1 MQCGVHRGASDA
13 PPHQMEPFE
22 AFQGAAHTD
31 VHRYTCL
38 KPPRV
43 FSSSI
48 QRCTPPKVLGA
59 EKPLAHHQL
68 MNPSHGSCIFPA
80 KPITSTTL
88 SGLELSLDSGGFQAT
103 SRPLHLD
110 PAFSTLP
117 ECCESKATKAAVF
130 PLTTSSMKLPHA
142 SRPPTA
148 PRLDHT
154 LVAAAGAS
162 LFAGIICHI
171 CGY

>member
-1 MQCGVHRGASDA
+1 MPLPIKWNLSRPSRAQRIPTFIDITASSLRGFLVPRFS
-13 PPHQMEPFE
+13 
-22 AFQGAAHTD
+22 AA
-31 VHRYTCL
+31 RLRKSWAL
-38 KPPRV
+38 KSRWH
-43 FSSSI
+43 I
-48 QRCTPPKVLGA
+48 
-59 EKPLAHHQL
+59 HQL

-80 KPITSTTL
+80 KPTTSTTL

-117 ECCESKATKAAVF
+117 ECCGSKATKAAVF
-130 PLTTSSMKLPHA
+130 PLTTSSMKLLQA
-142 SRPPTA
+142 S
-148 PRLDHT
+148 RLDHT